1 MKRALSLIALVFVML
16 TQIGDAQS
24 VTVAWDPAVDTVWT
38 IPEYRVYRN
47 DVSIGQTTALS
58 VPVLVSPGETVS
70 LAVSSWGWKLDDSLN
85 VVWAEGNKSPAITYT
100 APPAPTPLSLIPPP
114 DQTVTTQSNPTVVF
128 YPAPTP
134 SGGVAPYL
142 TTCDPASG
150 SSLYAG
156 SVQVVCAT
164 RDSAGQIAS
173 TSFALTLVYVAPP
186 TPAGCVT
193 GGTLA
198 PIGARLNQ
206 TMKNGDADP
215 FILARKAEGWVL
227 LSRTKARNLTSVSM
241 ECRGK

>member
-1 MKRALSLIALVFVML
+1 MRRALVLIALVFVIL
-16 TQIGDAQS
+16 ARRGDAQQ
-24 VTVAWDPAVDTVWT
+24 VTVAWDPAVDNVWT

-70 LAVSSWGWKLDDSLN
+70 LAISSWGWKLDDSLN
-85 VVWAEGNKSPAITYT
+85 VVWAEGDKSAAITYT
-100 APPAPTPLSLIPPP
+100 APTAPPPLGLIPPP
-114 DQTVTTQSNPTVVF
+114 SQTVTSQSNPTVVF

-134 SGGVAPYL
+134 TGGVAPYL

-173 TSFALTLVYVAPP
+173 ASFALTVVYAPP
-186 TPAGCVT
+186 PPPVCVT
-193 GGTLA
+193 NGATYSAGAFISGTF
-198 PIGARLNQ
+198 
-206 TMKNGDADP
+206 KNGDADLV
-215 FILARKAEGWVL
+215 IATRTAEGWVL
-227 LSRTKARNLTSVSM
+227 LSRKKLKNLTTLTFQ
-241 ECRGK
+241 CRGL